1 MCIRDRRYGIRVEP
15 FPPALLSRLV
25 DHAWPGNV
33 RELSNVVERLVLLS
47 EGGRVSEGDL
57 PLPLGGK
64 APADA
69 GWKLPPGGVSWEE
82 HEKDAPTYNSEK
94 SCIAKEGDGKCE
106 HTAANGKYRPRL
118 LAFLVTVSKT
128 TKAKPLYA
136 HPKGDSGFRDIGGST
151 YTTATE
157 ELVFSEHAQTMFEAH
172 VGKKKG
178 KH

>member
-1 MCIRDRRYGIRVEP
+1 MREFNAKLIGLLT
-15 FPPALLSRLV
+15 ASLLSTGIAGCGKSETVKAVPDFNGIYTTAV
-25 DHAWPGNV
+25 DCG
-33 RELSNVVERLVLLS
+33 ES
-47 EGGRVSEGDL
+47 
-57 PLPLGGK
+57 GK
-64 APADA
+64 ISYEDCSAAMA
-69 GWKLPPGGVSWEE
+69 KAVEE

-106 HTAANGKYRPRL
+106 YTAANGKYRPRL

-136 HPKGDSGFRDIGGST
+136 HPKGDAGFRDIGGST
-151 YTTATE
+151 YTTASE

>member
-1 MCIRDRRYGIRVEP
+1 MRKINVKMLVVAAATVASAGLSGCGKSETAQAVPDFNGIYTTAVDCGESGKISYEDCSRVM
-15 FPPALLSRLV
+15 A
-25 DHAWPGNV
+25 
-33 RELSNVVERLVLLS
+33 
-47 EGGRVSEGDL
+47 
-57 PLPLGGK
+57 K
-64 APADA
+64 A
-69 GWKLPPGGVSWEE
+69 VEE

>member
-1 MCIRDRRYGIRVEP
+1 MRKINVKMLVVAAAAVASAGLSGCGKSETAQAVPDFNGIYTT
-15 FPPALLSRLV
+15 AV
-25 DHAWPGNV
+25 DCG
-33 RELSNVVERLVLLS
+33 ES
-47 EGGRVSEGDL
+47 
-57 PLPLGGK
+57 GK
-64 APADA
+64 ISYEDCASIMAKA
-69 GWKLPPGGVSWEE
+69 VEE